1 MGQATI
7 DHYRKFANEG
17 TMKNWAMIVIFLAAM
32 VFSAAAQQPVKPQSA
47 IINPGA
53 PNSFASENRAL
64 QPPNS
69 LNNPGVR
76 PQAELKKTAEEL
88 NEHQHGVIDQHNQQ
102 LKERFTAL
110 QQAGGWQRVFLNQ
123 LKLQRLDDP
132 NATQQL
138 NASQRF
144 ITKFVFCDSPL
155 IAGQTSEFQTS
166 ANNFRLGTMSKQ
178 FAVEPLA
185 SVIINGCS
193 FGPDTG
199 EVRLILNQD
208 TGSFVS
214 LQVTDWSDS
223 SIFATLGSNPGIADK
238 EAQLV
243 VVRKDGTQS
252 NPMTVQ
258 FFQHRMFHVTSF
270 DTAADR

>member
-1 MGQATI
+1 
-7 DHYRKFANEG
+7 
-17 TMKNWAMIVIFLAAM
+17 MKNWAMIVIFLAAM
-32 VFSAAAQQPVKPQSA
+32 IFSAAAQQPVKPQSA
-47 IINPGA
+47 IINPGG
-53 PNSFASENRAL
+53 PNSFAAENPAAE
-64 QPPNS
+64 PPTNS
-69 LNNPGVR
+69 LNGPGAR
-76 PQAELKKTAEEL
+76 PQADLKRMAEEM
-88 NEHQHGVIDQHNQQ
+88 NEHQRGVIEQHNQQ
-102 LKERFTAL
+102 LKERFTSL
-110 QQAGGWQRVFLNQ
+110 QQAGGWQRVFLTQ

-144 ITKFVFCDSPL
+144 ITKFVFCDHPL

-166 ANNFRLGTMSKQ
+166 TNNFRLGTVSKQ
-178 FAVEPLA
+178 FPVEPMA
-185 SVIINGCS
+185 SIIINGCS

-214 LQVTDWSDS
+214 LQVSDWSDS
-223 SIFATLGSNPGIADK
+223 SIFATLGSNPGIGDK

-270 DTAADR
+270 DTAAEKSVLEF

>member
-1 MGQATI
+1 
-7 DHYRKFANEG
+7 
-17 TMKNWAMIVIFLAAM
+17 MKNWAMIVIFLAAV
-32 VFSAAAQQPVKPQSA
+32 VFSAAAQQPVKSQSA

-53 PNSFASENRAL
+53 PNSFASENPAL
-64 QPPNS
+64 QPLPNS
-69 LNNPGVR
+69 HPAR
-76 PQAELKKTAEEL
+76 PQAELKKMAEES
-88 NEHQHGVIDQHNQQ
+88 NEHQRGVIDQHNQQ

-144 ITKFVFCDSPL
+144 ITKFVFCDRPL

-166 ANNFRLGTMSKQ
+166 TNNFRLGTVSKQ

-185 SVIINGCS
+185 SIIVNGCS

-214 LQVTDWSDS
+214 LQVSDWSDS
-223 SIFATLGSNPGIADK
+223 SIFATLGSNPGIADR
-238 EAQLV
+238 EAKLV

-252 NPMTVQ
+252 NPMMVQ

-270 DTAADR
+270 DTAAADR